1 MESLFRGF
9 SLSSRRGERKK
20 KKRGLTGFFF
30 FFLKTFT
37 PASTLKK
44 KKQEQARGDL
54 GQCRKGPRGRGR
66 LPQGPGREA
75 QLRPRLDQH
84 GVRKTFP
91 PFFSPSNRRKN
102 DPEKKRGQQQKTSLS
117 KKKNRIASANLGDY
131 LASSRYYARALALN
145 PRASSV
151 WGYLRTSLACA
162 GRADLLEAA
171 DAEDAAAIERALPL

>member
-1 MESLFRGF
+1 MGWRGVWEEDAAISLLLFPFESVVRRRSSVSFHLF
-9 SLSSRRGERKK
+9 SKNHSPLPP
-20 KKRGLTGFFF
+20 L
-30 FFLKTFT
+30 
-37 PASTLKK
+37 K
-44 KKQEQARGDL
+44 KKQEQARGDP
-54 GQCRKGPRGRGR
+54 GQCRKGPRGRSR

-75 QLRPRLDQH
+75 ELRPRVDQY
-84 GVRKTFP
+84 GVG
-91 PFFSPSNRRKN
+91 FFLKPSFLFSGSS
-102 DPEKKRGQQQKTSLS
+102 EKKRRALNPQIFFLS
-117 KKKNRIASANLGDY
+117 KHRIASANLGDY